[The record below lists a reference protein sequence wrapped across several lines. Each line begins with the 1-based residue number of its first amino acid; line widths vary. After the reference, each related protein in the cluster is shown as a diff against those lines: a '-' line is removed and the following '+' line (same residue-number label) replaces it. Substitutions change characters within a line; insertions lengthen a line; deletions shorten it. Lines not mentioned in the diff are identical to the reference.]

1 MRSVQAGAMPS
12 YASLDWDARWRID
25 EQALAGDVALS
36 HGRRQPRL
44 AGALEL
50 AVAAVAIAVRVDGAM
65 LLPQRLQ
72 RHPWPAQLAVN
83 CSPVRLRPP
92 CRHRCYC
99 RRSRVDT
106 RFRTLVGDALPQ
118 RPGNAGSTCT
128 LQAST
133 TVVAPI
139 ERLAATFGSI
149 SQTPSAAERH
159 GFCAW
164 IVSVEACP
172 LPSKGASYA
181 RFGITQR
188 TLATPVHRLIVTS
201 ERVIGINRN
210 DCSASAGAR
219 RATIKGRTGGLE
231 RDGAPRGLAP
241 PLSPGDVCFSVN
253 DRTPFSRTLARFIC
267 SMG

>member
-1 MRSVQAGAMPS
+1 VSCSDHRSEIAARLYGLPPFADATNGSLEPKKPRS
-12 YASLDWDARWRID
+12 AS
-25 EQALAGDVALS
+25 VS
-36 HGRRQPRL
+36 
-44 AGALEL
+44 
-50 AVAAVAIAVRVDGAM
+50 
-65 LLPQRLQ
+65 
-72 RHPWPAQLAVN
+72 PWPAQLAVN
-83 CSPVRLRPP
+83 CPPVRLRPP

-210 DCSASAGAR
+210 DCSPSIETTARHQPVRASLRPSGRGQLRPAR
-219 RATIKGRTGGLE
+219 RARRMQSPAAVGLIDKLAAIC
-231 RDGAPRGLAP
+231 RFDSPPARSLSTSRILRMGNLAP
-241 PLSPGDVCFSVN
+241 GMP
-253 DRTPFSRTLARFIC
+253 
-267 SMG
+267 